1 MANLD
6 TRELAEELE
15 EIEGELDL
23 SYDPESGESDP
34 DADLIERRDAI
45 RELLEEVDPNGDG
58 ETLIP
63 EDDFEEH
70 ARELAE
76 EIGAIPD
83 DAAWP
88 VNCIDWKQAASDLQ
102 TDYSTVTF
110 DGTDYYY
117 RGG

>member
-6 TRELAEELE
+6 TRDLASELE
-15 EIEGELDL
+15 EIEEAIEDGSEVEWRELPIL
-23 SYDPESGESDP
+23 E
-34 DADLIERRDAI
+34 ARDEI

-58 ETLIP
+58 ETLIS

-76 EIGAIPD
+76 EIGAVED
-83 DAAWP
+83 FSAWP
-88 VNCIDWKQAASDLQ
+88 CTAIDWKQAASDLQ
-102 TDYSTVTF
+102 MDYSTVTF

>member
-1 MANLD
+1 MAYLD
-6 TRELAEELE
+6 TRDLASELE
-15 EIEGELDL
+15 DFDHFGEDGEGLE
-23 SYDPESGESDP
+23 PED
-34 DADLIERRDAI
+34 IERRDEI
-45 RELLEEVDPNGDG
+45 RELLEEVDPDGYG

-63 EDDFEEH
+63 EEDFEEH

-76 EIGAIPD
+76 EIGAVAD
-83 DAAWP
+83 FSAWP
-88 VNCIDWKQAASDLQ
+88 CTAIDWKQAASDLQ